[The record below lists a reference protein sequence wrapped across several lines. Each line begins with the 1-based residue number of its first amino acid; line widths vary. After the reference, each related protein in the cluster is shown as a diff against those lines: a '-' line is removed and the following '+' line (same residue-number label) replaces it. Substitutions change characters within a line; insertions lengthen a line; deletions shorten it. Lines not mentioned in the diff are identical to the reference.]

1 MFTVMRLLT
10 LKQNNHMPYITREQ
24 ANSYR
29 KVLKK
34 KYLEAVRLKRLESAK
49 IIKDLL
55 DKLK

>member
-1 MFTVMRLLT
+1 
-10 LKQNNHMPYITREQ
+10 MPYITREQ